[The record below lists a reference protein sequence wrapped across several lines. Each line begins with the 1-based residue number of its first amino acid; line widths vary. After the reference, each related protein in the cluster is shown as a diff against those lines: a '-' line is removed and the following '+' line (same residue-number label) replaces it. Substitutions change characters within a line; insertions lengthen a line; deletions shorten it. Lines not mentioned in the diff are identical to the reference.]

1 MVDSPA
7 PHVLVT
13 GGAGFIGS
21 ALSRLLAERYGRWVA
36 FDSLHPQIHVDQERP
51 ADLHPA
57 AELVIGDVVV
67 PADWDRLLAD
77 FTPDIVIHLAAE
89 TGTSQSLNE
98 ASRHTRVN
106 VVGTSEMTDAFV
118 RHGVRPQRV
127 VLASSRAVY
136 GEGEWVSASGATF
149 SPGLRSHAQLEAG
162 QWDFAGST
170 PIVSEAARTAPHPV
184 NVYGATKLAQE
195 NLLEA
200 WCGSHDIP
208 RTVLRLQNVYGP
220 GQSLINSYT
229 GIVSLFSQQAEEG
242 RSIDVYEDGD
252 IVRDFVFID
261 DVVSA
266 FEAALLGAA
275 SNDAYDVG
283 SGQAIPLMGMAQLV
297 ADYHGAPAP
306 RVTGQYRDGD
316 VRHAACSVERT
327 TAELG
332 WTPQWSVERGVGA
345 LQEWIASQ
353 QLRVRPVS

>member
-1 MVDSPA
+1 MADSRA
-7 PHVLVT
+7 RNVLVT

-21 ALSRLLAERYGRWVA
+21 ALSRHLADRFDRWVA
-36 FDSLHPQIHVDQERP
+36 FDSLHPQIHADRERP
-51 ADLHPA
+51 AALHES
-57 AELVIGDVVV
+57 AELVVGDVVE
-67 PADWDRLLAD
+67 PEDWDRLLAD

-118 RHGVRPQRV
+118 RHSVRPELV

-136 GEGEWVSASGATF
+136 GEGEWVSAAGDVF
-149 SPGLRSHAQLEAG
+149 SPGFRSHAQLESA
-162 QWDFAGST
+162 QWDFADAT
-170 PIVSEAARTAPHPV
+170 PVVSEAATTTPHPV

-200 WCGSHDIP
+200 WCGSHGIA

-229 GIVSLFSQQAEEG
+229 GIVSLFSQWAEEK
-242 RSIDVYEDGD
+242 RVIDVYEDGA

-266 FEAALLGAA
+266 FESALATGVVGTF
-275 SNDAYDVG
+275 DVG
-283 SGQAIPLMGMAQLV
+283 SGQAITLMDMARLI
-297 ADYHGAPAP
+297 AEHHGAPSP
-306 RVTGQYRDGD
+306 RITGEYRDGD
-316 VRHAACSVERT
+316 VRYAACSIERT
-327 TAELG
+327 VTELG
-332 WTPQWSVERGVGA
+332 WSPQWPVERGIVA
-345 LQEWIASQ
+345 LQEWIGSQ